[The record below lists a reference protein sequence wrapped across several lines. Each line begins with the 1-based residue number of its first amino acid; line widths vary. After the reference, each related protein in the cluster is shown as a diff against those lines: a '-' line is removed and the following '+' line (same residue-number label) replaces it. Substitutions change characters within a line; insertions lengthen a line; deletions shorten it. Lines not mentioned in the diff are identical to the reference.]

1 LLRNGFL
8 STHGDGDMWSGS
20 LIVDALAIAS
30 LALFAML
37 SVLPFIVRYDHQPK
51 P

>member
-1 LLRNGFL
+1 
-8 STHGDGDMWSGS
+8 MWSGS

-37 SVLPFIVRYDHQPK
+37 SVLPLIVRYDHHPK

>member
-1 LLRNGFL
+1 MGN
-8 STHGDGDMWSGS
+8 GDMWSGS
-20 LIVDALAIAS
+20 LLVDVLAIAS

-37 SVLPFIVRYDHQPK
+37 SVLPLIVRYDQAK